1 MPFGLRKAK
10 RVNDSAN
17 IERQYYDRDF
27 FGQSPQQ
34 HVSHTFEMASMR
46 KAQAMKPKKSEAS
59 VWVPRS
65 YIISY

>member
-34 HVSHTFEMASMR
+34 HVSHTFEMTSMR
-46 KAQAMKPKKSEAS
+46 KAQAMKPKKARH
-59 VWVPRS
+59 PDGCLAH
-65 YIISY
+65 I